1 MTIKI
6 GTAIAVPIILM
17 PIKTTCYASGMYGL
31 KCQVLKKRTPF
42 CKIRKRLPTHIQT
55 ERRTLDGK

>member
-31 KCQVLKKRTPF
+31 KSGIEKRTPF

>member
-17 PIKTTCYASGMYGL
+17 PIKTTCYASGMYRL
-31 KCQVLKKRTPF
+31 KCQVLKKEPRSV
-42 CKIRKRLPTHIQT
+42 K
-55 ERRTLDGK
+55 

>member
-31 KCQVLKKRTPF
+31 KCQALKKEPRSV
-42 CKIRKRLPTHIQT
+42 K
-55 ERRTLDGK
+55 